1 MREPTTASTV
11 QLPGTDLPRI
21 TDRVIETPAGQAIGH
36 SARWEGGQYCAL
48 LTRKGLIGCGAYH
61 VPTMEHFGQAVA
73 IARGTP
79 QKPLVEPE
87 DLFNARIVEASRQ
100 AQELGIRVG
109 DTGLQALEKLLA
121 AEAGKP
127 SGGG

>member
-1 MREPTTASTV
+1 MSSQTSTVSTV
-11 QLPGTDLPRI
+11 QVPGTDLPTI
-21 TDRVIETPAGQAIGH
+21 TDRVIETPAGRAIGH
-36 SARWEGGQYCAL
+36 AAKWEGGQYCAL

-79 QKPLVEPE
+79 EKPLVEPE

-100 AQELGIRVG
+100 AQELGVRVG
-109 DTGLQALEKLLA
+109 DTGLEALARLLA
-121 AEAGKP
+121 AEA
-127 SGGG
+127 

>member
-1 MREPTTASTV
+1 MVTEPSTASVV
-11 QLPGTDLPRI
+11 QIPTADLPRV
-21 TDRVIETPAGQAIGH
+21 TDRVVDTPVGPAIGH

-48 LTRKGLIGCGAYH
+48 ITRKGLIGCGAYH

-79 QKPLVEPE
+79 EKPLVEPE
-87 DLFNARIVEASRQ
+87 DLFQARIVEASRQ
-100 AQELGIRVG
+100 AQALGVRVG

-121 AEAGKP
+121 AEA
-127 SGGG
+127 